1 MTDLVLEETYDRF
14 VVLYDLLA
22 LVQQEN
28 ATSESLAPAV
38 HLSLG
43 AVSQM
48 LSFMLAQG
56 FVKTVR
62 SDSEFKITML
72 GSNFLRDFEG
82 MRRFLS

>member
-1 MTDLVLEETYDRF
+1 MADLVLEAYDRF
-14 VVLYDLLA
+14 VVLYDILA
-22 LVQQEN
+22 LVKEN
-28 ATSESLAPAV
+28 SAGESLASAAR
-38 HLSLG
+38 LSPS

-62 SDSEFKITML
+62 SDSEFRITAL
-72 GSNFLRDFEG
+72 GSNFLRDFQG

>member
-1 MTDLVLEETYDRF
+1 MTDLVLEKTYDRF

-28 ATSESLAPAV
+28 VTSESLAPAV

-62 SDSEFKITML
+62 SDSEFKITTL